1 MGVEQKKLV
10 APRRLK
16 YLKYFLAVLAVALL
30 LSSLSYGSITYA
42 SFNKS
47 LPRLKLENQDV
58 GKKSSDQL
66 FSQIYTIKGHQEESK
81 LTIIAGEQTVTKT
94 YSEIG
99 LRIDQVATAQKILGY
114 GKYQGQFPSLSY
126 LVQTVQGTLTV
137 APVITWEGK
146 GEDNLSK
153 ILPATKILP
162 ENPKI
167 KFEGG
172 TVSLEKEKDGWEINL
187 SELKEQVEKSF
198 LSQESAPQVNASK
211 KSIESKVGIVNLEP
225 YKGQVESFLNLNPT
239 LYYEWKKFTPD
250 TEELIGW
257 IDLEATVRE
266 QKLTLSDQ
274 AIDNYLQGTV
284 AAKTNT
290 RKTPRKISSFD
301 GSVISEGR
309 AGLEVKTKESLAAI
323 KKALAENQARIELVV
338 DMSEIEEET
347 VDPGFTP
354 GKYAGKYIEI
364 NLSEQKLY
372 QFEGST
378 MIGAHAVSTGKWS
391 MPTPIGEFAIN
402 SKTERAYSQH
412 YELYMPWWMSFIGSD
427 YGIHELPEWPGGAKE
442 GESHLGTPV
451 SHGCVRLG
459 VGDAEAV
466 YSWAEV
472 GTPVYVHR

>member
-1 MGVEQKKLV
+1 MGVEQEKLV
-10 APRRLK
+10 TPRRFK
-16 YLKYFLAVLAVALL
+16 HLKYFLAVLALALL
-30 LSSLSYGSITYA
+30 LVSLSYGSITYA

-47 LPRLKLENQDV
+47 LPRLKMGNQDV
-58 GKKSSDQL
+58 GKKTSDQL
-66 FSQIYTIKGHQEESK
+66 FSQVYALKGGQEDNKVTI
-81 LTIIAGEQTVTKT
+81 TAGDQSVTKT

-99 LRIDQVATAQKILGY
+99 LKIDQDATAQKILDY
-114 GKYQGQFPSLSY
+114 GKYRGQFPSFSY
-126 LVQTVQGTLTV
+126 LIQTVQGTLNV
-137 APVITWEGK
+137 APAITWEGNP
-146 GEDNLSK
+146 EDNLNK
-153 ILPATKILP
+153 LLPATKSLP

-167 KFEGG
+167 KFENGA
-172 TVSLEKEKDGWEINL
+172 VSFEKEKEGWEINL
-187 SELKEQVEKSF
+187 PELKDQIEKSF
-198 LSQESAPQVNASK
+198 LSQENSAQISASK
-211 KSIESKVGIVNLEP
+211 KPVKSNLATADLEP
-225 YKGQVESFLNLNPT
+225 YKDQVASFLNLAPS
-239 LYYEWKKFTPD
+239 LSYEWKKFKPD

-257 IDLEATVRE
+257 IDSEATVRE
-266 QKLTLSDQ
+266 KKLSFSDQ
-274 AIDNYLQGTV
+274 AIKNYLEGTIAPKV
-284 AAKTNT
+284 NA
-290 RKTPRKISSFD
+290 RKTPRKISSYD

-309 AGLEVKTKESLAAI
+309 AGLEVKVDPTLAAI
-323 KKALAENQARIELVV
+323 KKALSESQDKIELVV
-338 DMSEIEEET
+338 DMSDIEEET

-378 MIGAHAVSTGKWS
+378 MVGAHSVSTGKWS

-402 SKTERAYSQH
+402 SKTERAYSQR

-466 YSWAEV
+466 YNWAEI